1 MDWKAFITTFGLV
14 FLAELGDKTQ
24 LATITMV
31 VKSQAPMAVFWGAS
45 LALAIVTLIG
55 VVSGKI
61 LTELISSFYLE
72 KAMGAL
78 FIIAGILILS
88 GHL

>member
-1 MDWKAFITTFGLV
+1 MDWKVFITTFGLV

-45 LALAIVTLIG
+45 LALATVTLIG